1 VRVLVVDDDPV
12 SRRMLAKI
20 LSDLGCEV
28 DLASGGL
35 EGLEKAMVAPPDLL
49 VTDWVMPD
57 MGGGELIRAL
67 RGSGFDRPIWF
78 ACPRD
83 GEENLA
89 EGIEAGAQ
97 APVHKPFDRDEIA
110 GLLARVGEG
119 G

>member
-1 VRVLVVDDDPV
+1 MRVLVVDDDAV
-12 SRRMLAKI
+12 SRKMLAKI

-28 DLASGGL
+28 EVASGGL
-35 EGLEKAMVAPPDLL
+35 EGLEKAMLDPPDLL

-67 RGSGFDRPIWF
+67 RDSGFDRPIWF

-89 EGIEAGAQ
+89 EGLGAGAQ
-97 APVHKPFDRDEIA
+97 APVHKPFDRPEIA
-110 GLLARVGEG
+110 GLLAGMEEG